1 MSEQKSEK
9 NYCEFSLG
17 SFSNMRNIVSELVN
31 KFPSTYSLTK
41 IKDIDD
47 LELWMLSEQVGDVIE
62 SGIFLVREE
71 NAFVIGQD
79 AFSFMKNI
87 FAKML

>member
-1 MSEQKSEK
+1 MSEQESGK

-17 SFSNMRNIVSELVN
+17 SFSDMRSIVSELGN

-41 IKDIDD
+41 IKDVDG

-62 SGIFLVREE
+62 SVIFLVRGD

-79 AFSFMKNI
+79 SFSFMKNI